1 MQANLAESLREVIR
15 ASGKS
20 AGQLAAASTVDKG
33 IITRFLRAER
43 SITVDTADK
52 LLAGLGCTVAIKGP
66 TAGAPAMPL
75 SPKRR
80 GRKPTDKPT
89 KGR

>member
-20 AGQLAAASTVDKG
+20 AGQLAAAASTVDKG
-33 IITRFLRAER
+33 IITPIPTEPER

-66 TAGAPAMPL
+66 TAGAL
-75 SPKRR
+75 LCR
-80 GRKPTDKPT
+80 
-89 KGR
+89 